1 MFADR
6 HVLRRA
12 TQVNPMTPPGSAPSF
27 DRRFCYGS
35 ATESAVREAIA
46 AEGDNGSYDMPYM
59 RALLALLE
67 ANGHDVNDIRKEL
80 DRMASI
86 VYASRDDVYL
96 KAPVQGRGS
105 GRS

>member
-1 MFADR
+1 
-6 HVLRRA
+6 
-12 TQVNPMTPPGSAPSF
+12 
-27 DRRFCYGS
+27 
-35 ATESAVREAIA
+35 
-46 AEGDNGSYDMPYM
+46 MPYL
-59 RALLALLE
+59 RALLNLLE

-86 VYASRDDVYL
+86 VYASRDDVYP